1 MLIKKLQR
9 ILKDYKNRNK
19 FEIIGRFLFEY
30 RWFYVVRP
38 RNGSMITNHV
48 YVIPEYPDSIKNL
61 NAEKIRMLKSG
72 IHWYLMNENKY
83 RGRHY
88 IIVLC

>member
-19 FEIIGRFLFEY
+19 FEIIGSFLFEY
-30 RWFYVVRP
+30 RWFYIVRP
-38 RNGSMITNHV
+38 KNKNIISSRIS
-48 YVIPEYPDSIKNL
+48 YVVPEYPVNL
-61 NAEKIRMLKSG
+61 NSERLKMLKSG
-72 IHWYLMNENKY
+72 ILWNLMNDNKY

-88 IIVLC
+88 LIVLC